1 MMQEA
6 LVPTIPSIEDA
17 PMVLGEVVVSLA
29 RICEQLAAK
38 PAEVGLALA
47 ARHVVA
53 TRALLDGGLAAG
65 AGLRMLLL
73 PCLKLLIPRLCRA
86 VPAVA

>member
-1 MMQEA
+1 MQEA

-53 TRALLDGGLAAG
+53 PLRLVELVLAV
-65 AGLRMLLL
+65 LLL